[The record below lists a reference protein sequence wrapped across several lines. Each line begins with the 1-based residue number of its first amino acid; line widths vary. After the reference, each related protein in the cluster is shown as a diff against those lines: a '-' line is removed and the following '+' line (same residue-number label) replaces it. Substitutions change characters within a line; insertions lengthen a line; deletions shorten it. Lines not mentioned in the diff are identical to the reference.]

1 MNSINDENDEIDT
14 EWIREFEKIDNNYK
28 DLYLEDLSFIVL
40 ICIYINNENEIIK
53 IKKEKIMMSEKIIR
67 KEYLSQLLKK
77 YGKTYNISSILKYNI
92 NLQPE
97 NIKYY
102 ISSKEDDFIEIIK
115 NIDDIYWN
123 KSIKMFEDLNN
134 LIMIF
139 YENKEIKY
147 KKNTKKILFIKNN
160 KTLKK
165 I

>member
-147 KKNTKKILFIKNN
+147 KKNTKIIK
-160 KTLKK
+160 L
-165 I
+165 